1 MISFGFW
8 NVLII
13 FTVAFF
19 LNRNLR
25 LDRERTAWQN
35 SLFLKHPSIQKLSR
49 FFARPIANFICQA
62 ILVLILTRFLAHAGW
77 LVYDLT
83 HRPEPPYWDFKWF
96 YVASKLAH
104 QHLSPFNVEVFNS
117 GFCSITKVCGLIP
130 SFVYPPNIIPL
141 LWFLGYFPMKTA
153 FTIWTLLHL
162 IATGFVLWGANILLE
177 SQSRALRTICT
188 ISVVLLYGFVFDL
201 QVGNVATF
209 IAVLLLWMF
218 ILARNNRDLP
228 AGIFLGIALFKP
240 TLVVL
245 FIPYFIIKKR
255 FYLVFTSI
263 ITAISLAL
271 FGLAISRNSLTGF
284 LQDAIR
290 GFPLWLNDPSNNP
303 YISMSRID
311 LRVVGPRFFPDNF
324 FAAKLFSDLIIL
336 VLVGLVSWYFYRKQA
351 RTAWS
356 RNLDLP
362 EMVLVFCLSIAINYS
377 QPTSSVMLAPAVVFL
392 LNDLCFQVKYCVFS
406 GKRMSVWL
414 LGVGCLLVQT
424 AVIHAGLLVF
434 LGKRW
439 NWKAGELPY
448 LWKVTVFSLPS
459 YAVLGIALSV
469 LVLAMTSLSQKQ
481 VAEFDPLDR
490 VSG

>member
-1 MISFGFW
+1 MISFGFG

-13 FTVAFF
+13 IAVAFF
-19 LNRNLR
+19 LNRNWR
-25 LDRERTAWQN
+25 LDGDKIAWQD

-49 FFARPIANFICQA
+49 FFAQPLVNFICQA
-62 ILVLILTRFLAHAGW
+62 VIVLVLTRFLCHAGW

-83 HRPEPPYWDFKWF
+83 HRPDPPYWDFKWF

-104 QHLSPFNVEVFNS
+104 QHLSPFNVEVFNK

-141 LWFLGYFPMKTA
+141 IWFLGCFPIKTA
-153 FTIWTLLHL
+153 FTIWTVLHL

-177 SQSRALRTICT
+177 SQSPAFKTICS

-228 AGIFLGIALFKP
+228 AGVLLGIAIFKP
-240 TLVVL
+240 TLGVL
-245 FIPYFIIKKR
+245 FIAYFIIKKR
-255 FYLVFTSI
+255 FYLVFSSI
-263 ITAISLAL
+263 ITAISLATI
-271 FGLAISRNSLTGF
+271 GLAISGNSLTGF

-290 GFPLWLNDPSNNP
+290 GFPIWLNDPSNNP

-311 LRVVGPRFFPDNF
+311 LRVVGPRFFADSPF
-324 FAAKLFSDLIIL
+324 VAKLFSDLIIL
-336 VLVGLVSWYFYRKQA
+336 VLIGLVCWYFYQKQS

-356 RNLDLP
+356 KNIDLP
-362 EMVLVFCLSIAINYS
+362 EMGLISCLSIAINYS

-392 LNDLCFQVKYCVFS
+392 LNDLYFQIKHCAFS
-406 GKRMSVWL
+406 RQRMSVWL

-424 AVIHAGLLVF
+424 ALIHAGLLVF

-448 LWKVTVFSLPS
+448 LLKVTIFSLPS
-459 YAVLGIALSV
+459 YAVLGLTLSI
-469 LVLAMTSLSQKQ
+469 LVLAMTSIGQKQ
-481 VAEFDPLDR
+481 VAEFDRSP
-490 VSG
+490 

>member
-1 MISFGFW
+1 MISLGFW

-13 FTVAFF
+13 ITVAWF
-19 LNRNLR
+19 LNRNWR
-25 LDRERTAWQN
+25 LDSDRTAWQN

-49 FFARPIANFICQA
+49 FFSQPIANFICQA
-62 ILVLILTRFLAHAGW
+62 VIVLVVTTFLCHAGW

-83 HRPEPPYWDFKWF
+83 HRPDPPYWDFKWF

-104 QHLSPFNVEVFNS
+104 QHLSPFNVEVFNQ
-117 GFCSITKVCGLIP
+117 GFCRITKVCGLIP

-141 LWFLGYFPMKTA
+141 IWFLGYFPMKTA
-153 FTIWTLLHL
+153 FTIWIILHL
-162 IATGFVLWGANILLE
+162 IATGFVLWGGNILLD
-177 SQSRALRTICT
+177 SQSRAFRTICS

-201 QVGNVATF
+201 QVGNVAIF

-218 ILARNNRDLP
+218 ILARNNRDFP
-228 AGIFLGIALFKP
+228 AGVLLGIALFKP

-255 FYLVFTSI
+255 FYLVLVSI
-263 ITAISLAL
+263 ITALSLAII
-271 FGLAISRNSLTGF
+271 GLAISGNSLTGF

-311 LRVVGPRFFPDNF
+311 LRVVGPRFFPDSPF
-324 FAAKLFSDLIIL
+324 VAKLFSDLIIL
-336 VLVGLVSWYFYRKQA
+336 VLVGLVSWYFYRKQS

-356 RNLDLP
+356 KNIDLP
-362 EMVLVFCLSIAINYS
+362 EMVLVSCLSIAINYS

-392 LNDLCFQVKYCVFS
+392 LNDLYFQIKYCVFS

-424 AVIHAGLLVF
+424 AVIHGGLLVF

-439 NWKAGELPY
+439 NWKGGELPY
-448 LWKVTVFSLPS
+448 LLKVTVFSLPS
-459 YAVLGIALSV
+459 YAVLGITLSV
-469 LVLAMTSLSQKQ
+469 LVLAMSSLGQKQ
-481 VAEFDPLDR
+481 VGEFDRSP
-490 VSG
+490 

>member
-1 MISFGFW
+1 MISFGWW
-8 NVLII
+8 NLII
-13 FTVAFF
+13 IITVAWF
-19 LNRNLR
+19 LKRNWR
-25 LDRERTAWQN
+25 LDSDPTAWQD
-35 SLFLKHPSIQKLSR
+35 SLFLKHHSIQNFGR
-49 FFARPIANFICQA
+49 FFSQPIVNFISQA
-62 ILVLILTRFLAHAGW
+62 VLVLIVTRFLCHTGW

-83 HRPEPPYWDFKWF
+83 NRPDPPYWDFKWF

-104 QHLSPFNVEVFNS
+104 QHLSPFNVEVFNT
-117 GFCSITKVCGLIP
+117 GFCSITKVCGFIP

-153 FTIWTLLHL
+153 FTIWTVLHL

-188 ISVVLLYGFVFDL
+188 ISVAFLYGFVFDL

-228 AGIFLGIALFKP
+228 AGVLLGIALFKP
-240 TLVVL
+240 TLVIL

-255 FYLVFTSI
+255 FYLVFVSI
-263 ITAISLAL
+263 ITALSLAL
-271 FGLAISRNSLTGF
+271 FGLGISGNSLTGF

-311 LRVVGPRFFPDNF
+311 LRVVGPRFFPHSPF
-324 FAAKLFSDLIIL
+324 VAKLFSDLIIL
-336 VLVGLVSWYFYRKQA
+336 VLVGLVSWYFYRKQS

-356 RNLDLP
+356 KNIDLP
-362 EMVLVFCLSIAINYS
+362 EMVLISCLSIAINYS

-392 LNDLCFQVKYCVFS
+392 LNDLCFQIKHCVFS
-406 GKRMSVWL
+406 AKRMSIWL

-424 AVIHAGLLVF
+424 AVIHGGLLVF

-439 NWKAGELPY
+439 NWKGGELPY
-448 LWKVTVFSLPS
+448 LLKVTVFSLPS
-459 YAVLGIALSV
+459 YAILGITLSV
-469 LVLAMTSLSQKQ
+469 LVLAMTSLSEKQ
-481 VAEFDPLDR
+481 MESTIGVNLT
-490 VSG
+490 

>member
-13 FTVAFF
+13 IAVAFF
-19 LNRNLR
+19 LNRNWR
-25 LDRERTAWQN
+25 LDSDKKVWQN
-35 SLFLKHPSIQKLSR
+35 SLFLKHPFIQKLGH
-49 FFARPIANFICQA
+49 FFSLPIVNFICQA
-62 ILVLILTRFLAHAGW
+62 VLVLVLTRFLCHAGW

-83 HRPEPPYWDFKWF
+83 HRFDPPYWDFKWF

-104 QHLSPFNVEVFNS
+104 QHLSPFNVEVFNK
-117 GFCSITKVCGLIP
+117 GFCKLTNVCGLIP

-141 LWFLGYFPMKTA
+141 IWFLGYFPIKTA
-153 FTIWTLLHL
+153 FTIWIVLHL

-177 SQSRALRTICT
+177 SQSRALRTICS
-188 ISVVLLYGFVFDL
+188 ISVAFLYGFVFDL

-218 ILARNNRDLP
+218 ILARNHRDLS
-228 AGIFLGIALFKP
+228 AGVLLGTALFKP

-255 FYLVFTSI
+255 FYLVCVSI

-271 FGLAISRNSLTGF
+271 TGLAISGNSLTGF

-311 LRVVGPRFFPDNF
+311 LRVLGPRFFPDSSF
-324 FAAKLFSDLIIL
+324 VAKLFSDLVIL
-336 VLVGLVSWYFYRKQA
+336 VLVGLVSWYFYQKQS

-356 RNLDLP
+356 KNLDLP
-362 EMVLVFCLSIAINYS
+362 EMVLVSCLSIAINYS

-392 LNDLCFQVKYCVFS
+392 LNDLCFQIKYCVFS
-406 GKRMSVWL
+406 GKRMSIWL

-424 AVIHAGLLVF
+424 AMIHAGLLVF

-439 NWKAGELPY
+439 NWKGGELPY
-448 LWKVTVFSLPS
+448 LLKVTVFSLPS
-459 YAVLGIALSV
+459 YAVLGITLSV
-469 LVLAMTSLSQKQ
+469 LVLAMNSLGKKQ
-481 VAEFDPLDR
+481 
-490 VSG
+490 G

>member
-13 FTVAFF
+13 IAVAFF
-19 LNRNLR
+19 LNRNWR
-25 LDRERTAWQN
+25 LDCDKKVWQY
-35 SLFLKHPSIQKLSR
+35 SLFLKHPSLQKLSR
-49 FFARPIANFICQA
+49 FFYKPIVNLICQA
-62 ILVLILTRFLAHAGW
+62 VLVLVLTRFLCHAGW

-83 HRPEPPYWDFKWF
+83 HRFDPPYWDFKWF

-104 QHLSPFNVEVFNS
+104 QYLSPFNVEVFNK
-117 GFCSITKVCGLIP
+117 GFCKLTNVCGLIP

-141 LWFLGYFPMKTA
+141 IWFLGYFPIKTA
-153 FTIWTLLHL
+153 FTIWIVLHL

-177 SQSRALRTICT
+177 SQSRAFRTICS
-188 ISVVLLYGFVFDL
+188 ISVAFLYGFVFDL

-209 IAVLLLWMF
+209 ITMLLLWMF
-218 ILARNNRDLP
+218 ILARKNRDLF
-228 AGIFLGIALFKP
+228 AGVLLGTALFKP

-255 FYLVFTSI
+255 FYLVCVSI

-271 FGLAISRNSLTGF
+271 TGLAISGNSLTGF

-311 LRVVGPRFFPDNF
+311 LRVLGPRFFPDSSF
-324 FAAKLFSDLIIL
+324 VAKLFSDLVIL
-336 VLVGLVSWYFYRKQA
+336 VLVGLVSWYFYQKQS

-356 RNLDLP
+356 KNLDLP
-362 EMVLVFCLSIAINYS
+362 EMVLVSCLSIAINYS

-392 LNDLCFQVKYCVFS
+392 LNDLCFQIKYCVFS
-406 GKRMSVWL
+406 GKRMSIWL

-424 AVIHAGLLVF
+424 AMIHAGLLVF

-439 NWKAGELPY
+439 NWKGGELPY
-448 LWKVTVFSLPS
+448 LLKVTVFSLPS
-459 YAVLGIALSV
+459 YAVLGITLSV
-469 LVLAMTSLSQKQ
+469 LVLAMNSLGKKQ
-481 VAEFDPLDR
+481 
-490 VSG
+490 G